1 MEAAG
6 LGLFMLSAGAFTV
19 LFYHPRSAAAQGLE
33 PPILR
38 RCLMGLAM
46 GRTDGRGPDL
56 FAEGPPLRRLRE
68 PGPDP
73 HLWRPGKIAGWDAA
87 CFG

>member
-6 LGLFMLSAGAFTV
+6 LGLFMLSACAFTV

-46 GRTDGRGPDL
+46 GLTAVALIYSPRGRRSGVYENPVATL
-56 FAEGPPLRRLRE
+56 T
-68 PGPDP
+68 
-73 HLWRPGKIAGWDAA
+73 LWRPGKIAGWDAA